1 MNEKYMKL
9 DVDQVI
15 NALNSITYQFGD
27 EFVDDAELLHDTIA
41 GETNFFEIMNR
52 IYQLKAEAEEAV
64 IGIKSREVDLKAR
77 RERLERK
84 SDALKGMMLSLMKT
98 AQQTKVELHE
108 ATLSIRKPSKR
119 VEVADV
125 EALPQPYYRIKREAE
140 KAKIKADLEAGL
152 EIVGCSLVDGEEGLT
167 VKRT

>member
-1 MNEKYMKL
+1 MNEKYLKL

-27 EFVDDAELLHDTIA
+27 EFVDDAELLHDTIS

-98 AQQTKVELHE
+98 SQQSKVELVE
-108 ATLSIRKPSKR
+108 ATLSVRKGSTSVEIIDPNDLPSQLCR
-119 VEVADV
+119 VVF
-125 EALPQPYYRIKREAE
+125 QPDKKAIKEH
-140 KAKIKADLEAGL
+140 IEAGEDVPGARL
-152 EIVGCSLVDGEEGLT
+152 VVGDEGLT
-167 VKRT
+167 IKRT